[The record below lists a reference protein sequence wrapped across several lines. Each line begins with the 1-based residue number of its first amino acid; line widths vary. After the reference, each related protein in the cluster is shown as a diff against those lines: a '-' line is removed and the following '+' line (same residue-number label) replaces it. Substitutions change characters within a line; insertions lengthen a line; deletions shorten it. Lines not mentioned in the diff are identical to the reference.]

1 MKKTT
6 NKTERIPLRVTPEQK
21 KSIEIQARSQ
31 KKRTTEYLI
40 GLAEQDLK
48 SISHEQL
55 TINSLSENQFINNL
69 LTHPDISNKDKQII
83 GKEIRK
89 YV

>member
-6 NKTERIPLRVTPEQK
+6 NKTDRLDLRVSPEQK
-21 KSIEIQARSQ
+21 EFVEMQA
-31 KKRTTEYLI
+31 KKQNKNKTEYILSLI
-40 GLAEQDLK
+40 EQDSI

-55 TINSLSENQFINNL
+55 ISNSLSENQFINDL

-83 GKEIRK
+83 RKEIRK

>member
-1 MKKTT
+1 MKKST
-6 NKTERIPLRVTPEQK
+6 NKTDRLDLRVSPEQK
-21 KSIEIQARSQ
+21 EFVEMQA
-31 KKRTTEYLI
+31 KKQNKNKTEYILSLI
-40 GLAEQDLK
+40 EQDSI

-55 TINSLSENQFINNL
+55 ISNSLSENQFINDL

>member
-1 MKKTT
+1 MKKTIK
-6 NKTERIPLRVTPEQK
+6 KTDRLDLRVSPEQK
-21 KSIEIQARSQ
+21 EFVEMQA
-31 KKRTTEYLI
+31 KKQNKNRTEYILD
-40 GLAEQDLK
+40 LVEQDSK

-55 TINSLSENQFINNL
+55 IQNSLSGNQLINDL
-69 LTHPDISNKDKQII
+69 LTNPEFSNKVKETI

>member
-1 MKKTT
+1 MSPEQKEFVEMQAKKQNK
-6 NKTERIPLRVTPEQK
+6 NKTEYIL
-21 KSIEIQARSQ
+21 S
-31 KKRTTEYLI
+31 LI
-40 GLAEQDLK
+40 EQDSI

-55 TINSLSENQFINNL
+55 ISNSLSENQFINDL

>member
-6 NKTERIPLRVTPEQK
+6 NKTDRLDLRVSPEQK
-21 KSIEIQARSQ
+21 EFVEMQA
-31 KKRTTEYLI
+31 KKQNKNKTEYILSLI
-40 GLAEQDLK
+40 EQDSI

-55 TINSLSENQFINNL
+55 ISNSLSENQFINDL

-83 GKEIRK
+83 GQEIRK

>member
-6 NKTERIPLRVTPEQK
+6 NKTDRLDLRVSPEQK
-21 KSIEIQARSQ
+21 EFVEMQA
-31 KKRTTEYLI
+31 KKQNKNKTEYILSLI
-40 GLAEQDLK
+40 EQDSI

-55 TINSLSENQFINNL
+55 ISNSLSENQFINDL